1 MRKPSFKPNRI
12 IRAPQVLEAFIALL
26 RPRLPLDLQKTRI
39 TADDI
44 WYVLSYASIHRLTV
58 ESACTELAEAPSGNR
73 FREVLAAALP
83 ERRVLQRELN
93 TVLRGQLP
101 KCLLKGKR
109 DYALAVDVVLIP
121 YHGQPQSQDKEVVR
135 GEAKAGTTHFHGY
148 ATVSI
153 VHNKHRY
160 VVALTF
166 IELGE
171 AMAVVVRRLLD
182 RVKRLK
188 IKVRRVYLDK
198 GFCSIEVFRT
208 LDRRGLNYVIPIPV
222 RGRSGGVRKLF
233 HGACSYA
240 TTYTFSSAEVGTYT
254 VQAVAV
260 RHYTKGKYGR
270 HGVKWFAYAVAGLPD
285 RCPPSQVFELYRQ
298 RFGIETSYRQMNQV
312 RARTTSRNP
321 TLRLLLVG
329 LAFILVNLDVALRDR
344 LTTSSRADE
353 PPAQL
358 WLSLRRLAFL
368 LGRAVEQL
376 LGVTTVVQHHPA
388 TMLS

>member
-1 MRKPSFKPNRI
+1 MPKPIFKPNRVV
-12 IRAPQVLEAFIALL
+12 RAPQVLEAFTATL
-26 RPRLPLDLQKTRI
+26 RPRLPLDLQNTRI

-44 WYVLSYASIHRLTV
+44 WYVLGYASVHRLAL

-93 TVLRGQLP
+93 TTLRWQLP

-109 DYALAVDVVLIP
+109 DYALALDVVLIP
-121 YHGQPQSQDKEVVR
+121 YHGQPQRDKKEIVR
-135 GEAKAGTTHFHGY
+135 GEAKSGTTHFHGY

-153 VHNKHRY
+153 VHNKRRY

-171 AMAVVVRRLLD
+171 AMVVVVRRLLD
-182 RVKRLK
+182 RIQRLK
-188 IKVRRVYLDK
+188 IRVRRVYLDK
-198 GFCSIEVFRT
+198 GFCAIEVFRT
-208 LDRRGLNYVIPIPV
+208 LDRRGVSYVLPIPV
-222 RGRSGGVRKLF
+222 RGRSGGVRNLF
-233 HGACSYA
+233 HGPCSYA

-260 RHYTKGKYGR
+260 RRYTKGKYGR

-285 RCPPSQVFELYRQ
+285 RCPPRQVFELYRQ

-321 TLRLLLVG
+321 TVRLLLVG
-329 LAFILVNLDVALRDR
+329 LAFILVNLYVALRDR
-344 LTTSSRADE
+344 LTTCPQADE
-353 PPAQL
+353 GPARL

-368 LGRAVEQL
+368 LSRAVEQC
-376 LGVTTVVQHHPA
+376 LGVTAVVQHRPA